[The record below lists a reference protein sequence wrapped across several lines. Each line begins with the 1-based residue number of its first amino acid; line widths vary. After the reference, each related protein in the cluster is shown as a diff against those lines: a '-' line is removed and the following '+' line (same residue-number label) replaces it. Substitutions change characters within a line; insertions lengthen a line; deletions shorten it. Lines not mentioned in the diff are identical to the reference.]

1 MKIGKARSVRTQDG
15 RVFSGT
21 DLMIVGDMKDLAFLV
36 KMSMDDYI
44 QWVANGCHQQTGV
57 MPEIVGDSVAERCES
72 LVDAL
77 VANGLLTVID

>member
-1 MKIGKARSVRTQDG
+1 MKEGKKRTVRTQDG
-15 RVFSGT
+15 RVFVGT
-21 DLMIVGDMKDLAFLV
+21 AMMILSDMKDIAFVV

-44 QWVANGCHQQTGV
+44 QLVANGCHQQTGV

-77 VANGLLTVID
+77 VANGLLSVLE